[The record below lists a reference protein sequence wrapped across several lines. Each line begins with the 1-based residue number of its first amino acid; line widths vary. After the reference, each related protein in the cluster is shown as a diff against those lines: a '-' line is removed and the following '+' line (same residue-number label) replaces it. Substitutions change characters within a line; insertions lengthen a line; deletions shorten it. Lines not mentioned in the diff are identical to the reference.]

1 MSITRGGMGSA
12 SAAMGATRLK
22 KSGIAASVV
31 LTFFL
36 FGDLGTDCNPASAMM
51 RGNRLEGG

>member
-1 MSITRGGMGSA
+1 
-12 SAAMGATRLK
+12 MGATRLK